1 MEQTGK
7 KITKVLIFLTY
18 IYLNYISLRLNRP
31 KKKRKIE
38 KKKTKKLDPTPPYKK
53 MKNATWNT
61 LAKKRGNK
69 GEKSMKIFVIIT
81 MMIGTV
87 VYYFWGLVEPNFRF
101 SQKYS
106 TLSWRHVDISSNIT
120 CEAGHLYCLK
130 GRKTFVAFPF
140 RKFSGRRR
148 NSVTQERC
156 LSVKSMQ
163 QTKRN
168 IIAY

>member
-1 MEQTGK
+1 MSSYKTSKDQSRSFWSFLRIFALTISNSASTEKKGK
-7 KITKVLIFLTY
+7 L
-18 IYLNYISLRLNRP
+18 
-31 KKKRKIE
+31 KKK
-38 KKKTKKLDPTPPYKK
+38 KKNLTRLLHIKKWKMQHERRWLKK
-53 MKNATWNT
+53 
-61 LAKKRGNK
+61 GNK
-69 GEKSMKIFVIIT
+69 VEKSMKIFVIIT

-106 TLSWRHVDISSNIT
+106 TLSWRHVDITSNIT

-130 GRKTFVAFPF
+130 GRKTFMAFPF

-148 NSVTQERC
+148 NSVLQERC
-156 LSVKSMQ
+156 LSAKSMQ